1 MRRARPFW
9 TRRAF
14 ATVAAITT
22 TSGAA
27 WRWRITDGDGTAL
40 EESDE
45 FFPTITAL
53 AARSSETP
61 PPGTTPSSTA
71 ARVASPAFGETSN
84 DRWCFASCGS

>member
-9 TRRAF
+9 NRRAL

-27 WRWRITDGDGTAL
+27 WRWRILNPPDGTAL

-45 FFPTITAL
+45 FFPTITAAL
-53 AARSSETP
+53 TAGRRRLTVREQSDDPAP
-61 PPGTTPSSTA
+61 PAGG
-71 ARVASPAFGETSN
+71 R
-84 DRWCFASCGS
+84 DQ